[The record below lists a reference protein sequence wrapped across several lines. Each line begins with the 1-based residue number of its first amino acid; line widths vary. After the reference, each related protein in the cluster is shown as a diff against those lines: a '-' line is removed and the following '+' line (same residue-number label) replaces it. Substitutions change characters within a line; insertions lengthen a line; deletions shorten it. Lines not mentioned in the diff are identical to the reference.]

1 MRVEYEKQEED
12 HLAYPTDFLVKHRR
26 LPTLEEDKFNNGPE
40 MFIPTLQCSQKRRRD
55 SKDDGEDDSEDVSED
70 DGEDDSEDDSEGDSE
85 GDSEDDSKDDTKLD
99 DSAIEDNEL
108 DTDYM
113 DC

>member
-12 HLAYPTDFLVKHRR
+12 HLAYPIDFLVKHRR
-26 LPTLEEDKFNNGPE
+26 LPTLEEDKFRNGPE

-55 SKDDGEDDSEDVSED
+55 SKDDGEDDSED
-70 DGEDDSEDDSEGDSE
+70 DSE
-85 GDSEDDSKDDTKLD
+85 GDSEDDSEDDTKLD
-99 DSAIEDNEL
+99 DSAIEDSEL